1 MLDKAAKW
9 CTILAVPLI
18 IFFGYEQIYPQSNL
32 TNKFTSHWAVVLV
45 CATVIIAATLHYLAA
60 LESRKRTQLAVR
72 NPMPTGAELTSQS
85 PASTEASNDDP
96 RIYLELVEPK
106 FAIMS
111 RTPFILWNRGKDVAH
126 KIQIKPFKLKRN
138 AVTFPVV
145 EAIAAGD
152 KGETL
157 PTIDSDTNEHDIF
170 YWLEKDWDAFGV
182 SGGVIA
188 TEWPIEIEI
197 GYSDFTLKKKFVTTM
212 TFVFFAVKYTLEK
225 PPVWPM
231 NDKVLWEFR
240 DIVTKRIS

>member
-9 CTILAVPLI
+9 CTILSLPLL

-32 TNKFTSHWAVVLV
+32 SNKFLSHWAVVLV
-45 CATVIIAATLHYLAA
+45 CVTVVVAGTLHYLAA
-60 LESRKRTQLAVR
+60 LESRKQAQLAAS
-72 NPMPTGAELTSQS
+72 NPILTGGERSV
-85 PASTEASNDDP
+85 ASTEASHDDP

-126 KIQIKPFKLKRN
+126 KVQIKPFKLKRN

-145 EAIAAGD
+145 EAIAVGD

-182 SGGVIA
+182 QGGVIA
-188 TEWPIEIEI
+188 TEWPIAIEI
-197 GYSDFTLKKKFVTTM
+197 QYSDFALKKKFVTTM
-212 TFVFFAVKYTLEK
+212 TLVFFAVKYTLEK

-240 DIVTKRIS
+240 DIVTKRIA